1 MQVNIYI
8 NLLVYK
14 YTYYVAY
21 EQQDYFLWNPSNS
34 PVIFAEKRLTASIT
48 KAKLISLYFIR
59 YGQLESIIGS
69 ISPLQRP
76 HYFTSSY
83 TYLFLK
89 KVILLSFLG

>member
-59 YGQLESIIGS
+59 YGQVESIIGIHS
-69 ISPLQRP
+69 EESTDCFIRLKSP
-76 HYFTSSY
+76 Y
-83 TYLFLK
+83 
-89 KVILLSFLG
+89 